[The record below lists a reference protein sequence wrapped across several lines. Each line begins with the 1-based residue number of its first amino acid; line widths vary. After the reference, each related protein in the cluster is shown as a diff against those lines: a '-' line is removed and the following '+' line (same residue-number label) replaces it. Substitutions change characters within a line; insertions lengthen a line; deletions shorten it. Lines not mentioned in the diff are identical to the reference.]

1 MAAVGLAS
9 IGVVILR
16 VGFGRS
22 ECSFSGDDLEE
33 GMQDWDA
40 GGDDDDV
47 CFDAVELISP
57 GIQIFSSN
65 KRWRNGK
72 TYLVQIT
79 SGTVPSITLSVSVV
93 HSLSSEYQGQ
103 GFGLQVESLWSASP
117 LICAHFAIA
126 HAAASVPRPSVMHSA
141 IFFRVDI
148 CSLKRTKLG

>member
-47 CFDAVELISP
+47 CFDAVELVSP
-57 GIQIFSSN
+57 GIQICSSN
-65 KRWRNGK
+65 KRWRKGK
-72 TYLVQIT
+72 AYLVQIT
-79 SGTVPSITLSVSVV
+79 SGTVPSITLLVSVV
-93 HSLSSEYQGQ
+93 HALSSEY
-103 GFGLQVESLWSASP
+103 
-117 LICAHFAIA
+117 
-126 HAAASVPRPSVMHSA
+126 
-141 IFFRVDI
+141 
-148 CSLKRTKLG
+148 

>member
-47 CFDAVELISP
+47 CFDAGRLLVHVGPIIVVSSMGKKGRHTWSRSP
-57 GIQIFSSN
+57 AEP
-65 KRWRNGK
+65 
-72 TYLVQIT
+72 YHL
-79 SGTVPSITLSVSVV
+79 
-93 HSLSSEYQGQ
+93 
-103 GFGLQVESLWSASP
+103 
-117 LICAHFAIA
+117 
-126 HAAASVPRPSVMHSA
+126 
-141 IFFRVDI
+141 
-148 CSLKRTKLG
+148 